1 MNTKSYKVQND
12 ATAAAAEP
20 VADYGRTATMFRSVT
35 SRPDISREDDKKS
48 DWLRDNF
55 ERLLSEA
62 DRKYGKKKL
71 MTPEEYFGKLKHI
84 VNAYYD
90 STSHGVAQQEVDIHL
105 SHRRRRC
112 GS

>member
-1 MNTKSYKVQND
+1 MT
-12 ATAAAAEP
+12 AAEP
-20 VADYGRTATMFRSVT
+20 AVAYGRTAPMYRTAT
-35 SRPDISREDDKKS
+35 SRLDISRKDDKKS
-48 DWLRDNF
+48 DWLNDNY